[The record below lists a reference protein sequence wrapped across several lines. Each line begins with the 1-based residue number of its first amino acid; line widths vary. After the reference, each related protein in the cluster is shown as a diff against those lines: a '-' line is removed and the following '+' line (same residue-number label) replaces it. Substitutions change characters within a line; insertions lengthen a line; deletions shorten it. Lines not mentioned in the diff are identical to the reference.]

1 MEFSD
6 MKISANFSH
15 LRDRHKFILEIVLLK
30 TLNGLEASETQ
41 TPRFFTLNLSP

>member
-6 MKISANFSH
+6 MKISANFSQ
-15 LRDRHKFILEIVLLK
+15 LRRRHQYEIVLLK

-41 TPRFFTLNLSP
+41 TSRFFTLSLSP